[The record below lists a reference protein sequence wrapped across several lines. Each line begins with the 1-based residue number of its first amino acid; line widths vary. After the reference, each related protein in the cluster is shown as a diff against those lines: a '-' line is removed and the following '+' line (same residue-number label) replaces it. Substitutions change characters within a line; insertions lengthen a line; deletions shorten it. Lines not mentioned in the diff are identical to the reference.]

1 MTSAAHTPPVRH
13 YVLVIL
19 LFSFCVS
26 WSGGK
31 RVFKC
36 PSGCTC
42 TTETIICVGSS
53 FIPRT
58 VPADITSLSIVNG
71 TFPEI
76 REATFALMPSL
87 HLLLLNSNSI
97 SLIKD
102 DAFSGLPRLEYLFI
116 EGNKIEEISK
126 HAFRGLRDVTHLSL
140 ANNNLKS
147 LPKGLFSDMHSLI
160 ELDLRGNQFQCD
172 CQNMWLML
180 WVKKTNATVLD
191 VSCAEPEETKGIL
204 LKDFPE
210 KHAKCVSTDFI
221 PHQTINT
228 QSMSADIFSYKDDVY
243 VALAVPN
250 SDSCIIMEWDHIE
263 THFRPFDNITGRS
276 VIGCRSVSINEQA
289 FVIVA
294 QLFDGSRI
302 YRFDQEQN
310 QFTKFQ
316 TVEMLNVSKPNDIEV
331 FRLGNEWFFLIV
343 DSSKAGMSTLF
354 KWNNTGFFPYQF
366 LHEWFRDTD
375 AEFLDLDGKSVLILT
390 SRSQAPVIYQWNK
403 STQTFVFFE
412 DIPNMDDMVSV
423 KAFRIDRVLYLALAC
438 YIGDS
443 KVLKWTGK
451 RFEEVQGFPSRGAMV
466 LQPFSFRDQHYL
478 ILSSDYSF
486 SQIFRWDMEKQIFIK
501 FREVYV
507 QWPRSFTPLSTGQRD
522 FLLATSFKGKT
533 KVFEHVSINYS

>member
-1 MTSAAHTPPVRH
+1 MSGAARAPVWFCAL
-13 YVLVIL
+13 VLFFL
-19 LFSFCVS
+19 LCYSEA
-26 WSGGK
+26 K

-42 TTETIICVGSS
+42 TTETIICVASS

-58 VPADITSLSIVNG
+58 VPADISSLSIVNG

-76 REATFALMPSL
+76 KEAAFALMPSL
-87 HLLLLNSNSI
+87 HLL
-97 SLIKD
+97 
-102 DAFSGLPRLEYLFI
+102 FI
-116 EGNKIEEISK
+116 EGNKIDEISK

-147 LPKGLFSDMHSLI
+147 LPK
-160 ELDLRGNQFQCD
+160 
-172 CQNMWLML
+172 
-180 WVKKTNATVLD
+180 
-191 VSCAEPEETKGIL
+191 
-204 LKDFPE
+204 
-210 KHAKCVSTDFI
+210 DFI

-228 QSMSADIFSYKDDVY
+228 QSMSADVFSHKDDVY

-250 SDSCIIMEWDHIE
+250 SDSCLILEWDHIE
-263 THFRPFDNITGRS
+263 THFRAFDNITGRS
-276 VIGCRSVSINEQA
+276 VIGCRSVLINEQA
-289 FVIVA
+289 LVIVA
-294 QLFDGSRI
+294 QLFNGSRV

-331 FRLGNEWFFLIV
+331 FRLGDDWFFLMV

-354 KWNNTGFFPYQF
+354 KWNNTGFFPHQF
-366 LHEWFRDTD
+366 LHEWFRDLD
-375 AEFLDLDGKSVLILT
+375 AEFLDLDGKPVLIMT

-403 STQTFVFFE
+403 NTQTFVLFK
-412 DIPNMDDMVSV
+412 DIPNVDDMVSV
-423 KAFRIDRVLYLALAC
+423 KAFRIERVVYLALAC

-451 RFEEVQGFPSRGAMV
+451 RFEEVQSFPSRGAMV
-466 LQPFSFRDQHYL
+466 LQPFRFRDQHYL

-486 SQIFRWDMEKQIFIK
+486 SQIFRWDLDKQMFIK

-507 QWPRSFTPLSTGQRD
+507 QWPRSFTAFSTPQRD

-533 KVFEHVSINYS
+533 KVFEHVSVDYS

>member
-1 MTSAAHTPPVRH
+1 MSTAAHTPPVRVC
-13 YVLVIL
+13 VLL
-19 LFSFCVS
+19 TLFLSCWVTC
-26 WSGGK
+26 SGGK

-58 VPADITSLSIVNG
+58 VPADISSLSIVNG

-97 SLIKD
+97 SCIKD

-140 ANNNLKS
+140 ANNNMKS
-147 LPKGLFSDMHSLI
+147 LPKGLFSDLHSLI

-172 CQNMWLML
+172 CQSMWLML
-180 WVKKTNATVLD
+180 WLKKTNATVSD
-191 VSCAEPEETKGIL
+191 VYCAEPEKMKGVL

-228 QSMSADIFSYKDDVY
+228 QSMSADIFSYKEDVY

-250 SDSCIIMEWDHIE
+250 SDSCLIMEWDHIE

-276 VIGCRSVSINEQA
+276 VIGCRSVLINEQA

-302 YRFDQEQN
+302 YKFDQEQN

-331 FRLGNEWFFLIV
+331 FRLGDEWFFLIV

-375 AEFLDLDGKSVLILT
+375 AEFVDLDGKSVLILA
-390 SRSQAPVIYQWNK
+390 SRSQVPVIYQWNK
-403 STQTFVFFE
+403 STQTFVLFE

-486 SQIFRWDMEKQIFIK
+486 SQIFRWDKEKQIFIK

-533 KVFEHVSINYS
+533 KVFEHVSVDYS